1 MNIASLLSSSYHRL
15 TCYSPP
21 TFSAPPGQFVGLI
34 AGGDYAIRNAVEGAE
49 DSEELGATDL
59 TEITPPLS
67 KNDTLVGIASSGRT
81 PYVLGGLKYA
91 RSIGAATVGLACV
104 KPSSLRS
111 LCDVLIECVTG
122 PEVVTGSTRLKAGT
136 ATKMVRILCPVF
148 LVCFLSHQLI
158 MAWQILNMISTG
170 SQIRTGKTFG
180 NLVCDSRDSRPV
192 YRI

>member
-1 MNIASLLSSSYHRL
+1 MSTTSFLTSSYQQL
-15 TCYSPP
+15 SGDSPP

-59 TEITPPLS
+59 AELTPPLS

-81 PYVLGGLKYA
+81 PYVLGSLKYA
-91 RSIGAATVGLACV
+91 RSIRATTVGLACV

-136 ATKMVRILCPVF
+136 ATKMVRILYPVLSVFCPTNSSLLGRF
-148 LVCFLSHQLI
+148 
-158 MAWQILNMISTG
+158 ST
-170 SQIRTGKTFG
+170 
-180 NLVCDSRDSRPV
+180 
-192 YRI
+192 

>member
-1 MNIASLLSSSYHRL
+1 MSITSFLTSSYHQL
-15 TCYSPP
+15 TGDSPP

-59 TEITPPLS
+59 AELTPPLS

-136 ATKMVRILCPVF
+136 ATKMVRIPCPAFSVPSTHHNSVDSQHDLDRF
-148 LVCFLSHQLI
+148 ANPYGEDVWKLGK
-158 MAWQILNMISTG
+158 QI
-170 SQIRTGKTFG
+170 
-180 NLVCDSRDSRPV
+180 P
-192 YRI
+192 